1 MKYILLIIIVYFFIK
16 TIKVKLI
23 KKSEDDKVIDV
34 EYEEVE

>member
-23 KKSEDDKVIDV
+23 KNSKDDKVIDV